1 MGTRMG
7 IVTGFVVLVGLV
19 GALTAVPTV
28 GEAAGMMTGGAKY
41 TLSLTKDYTASP
53 WTREAGW
60 SNRAMGKLGF
70 GLKNALLGWTE
81 LFVEP
86 QKAMQS
92 GGNFFRGVGM
102 GIKDAVENTLGGV
115 LHVLTFPIT
124 GVDVPLPDGGTQLL
138 SS

>member
-1 MGTRMG
+1 MGKRMG
-7 IVTGFVVLVGLV
+7 RVTGIVMLVGLMGV
-19 GALTAVPTV
+19 LAALPAVS
-28 GEAAGMMTGGAKY
+28 EAAGGPAGGVKY

-53 WTREAGW
+53 WTQEVGW
-60 SNRAMGKLGF
+60 SNRALGKLGF

-86 QKAMQS
+86 QKAMQG
-92 GGNFFRGVGM
+92 GGNFFRGLGM
-102 GIKDAVENTLGGV
+102 GIKDAIENTLGGA